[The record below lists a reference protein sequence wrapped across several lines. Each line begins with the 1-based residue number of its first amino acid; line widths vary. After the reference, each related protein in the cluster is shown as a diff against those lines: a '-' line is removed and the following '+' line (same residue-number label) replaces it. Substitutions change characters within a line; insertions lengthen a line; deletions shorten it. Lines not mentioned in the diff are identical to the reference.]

1 MSELKLSEKNS
12 MMEETQMYASTPFVT
27 MTIELHKKQRDPE
40 KGEWYFTIDGE
51 KKQVMCPRVQ
61 FHANDF
67 HTALNRIDLR
77 EVTELHAKRPLY
89 RDDYA
94 DVDKLPLED

>member
-27 MTIELHKKQRDPE
+27 MTIELHKKQRDPQTG
-40 KGEWYFTIDGE
+40 KWYITLDGE
-51 KKQVMCPRVQ
+51 KKEVVCPSVR
-61 FHANDF
+61 FHANDL

-77 EVTELHAKRPLY
+77 EIVEIHAKRPLY
-89 RDDYA
+89 RHEYA